1 MIAKYRD
8 SLQNLQQCK
17 QRVMLEDLVAP
28 AGARKKESPK
38 TLTDLRTANRGTGKQ
53 DKKSIIEY

>member
-1 MIAKYRD
+1 MGQEQDKTDSQANICMIAKYRD

-38 TLTDLRTANRGTGKQ
+38 TPTDL
-53 DKKSIIEY
+53 